1 MTNPV
6 VLNGPLTALT
16 GVPDDVPA
24 SLDDLM
30 DGLEALDD
38 AEPGYTK
45 AQQYYEGDIP
55 EFFASARLRRAMM
68 RSGIALRF
76 NFARM
81 PVDAVVERLRLAA
94 VNTTDQSADDVLG
107 QLWLD
112 NKIMLQSRQIIR
124 RACEFGDAYV
134 MVWPDP
140 DDETKIDIFYNSPQ
154 CVRVF
159 YDAENPLR
167 KSYAIKRWAVGKQ
180 VRVDLFYSDH
190 IQKWISK
197 PGSKGT
203 HAQDWIPY
211 TDQPDDLWPYL
222 NPFGEIPIFHFR
234 TDQPYGEPEH
244 KGFYGPQDA
253 IHKLILLHMAGVDY
267 QAFPQRWMTLDPD
280 TDTSEAADADE
291 DTFSFADT
299 STGSTIP
306 PAGEAR
312 SQFQADPGSL
322 WMLKGAKGVGQF
334 DVADHGNFTDPMLTY
349 LRMGAEITNTPL
361 HRIDPT
367 GDHPSGESLRTAEAP
382 FVHKIEDRQL
392 SFGDTW
398 RELFV
403 FALKVAGFANP
414 EVTVRWTPAQT
425 VNDLEGWQTVA
436 QKLAAGV
443 PAEQAFLE
451 AGYSDEQVEMW
462 FGSSDQDIPFN
473 VDLLVKI
480 GQALASL
487 GTAQS
492 LGVLDSAR
500 LQQLVDS
507 IIPLPTAEN
516 DGD

>member
-1 MTNPV
+1 MTAPIA
-6 VLNGPLTALT
+6 LDGPLAA
-16 GVPDDVPA
+16 VPDAVPM

-30 DGLEALDD
+30 DGLSALDD

-45 AQQYYEGDIP
+45 AQQYYDGQFP
-55 EFFASARLRRAMM
+55 EFFASPRLRRAIM
-68 RSGIALRF
+68 RTGIAFRF
-76 NFARM
+76 NFAKA
-81 PVDAVVERLRLAA
+81 PVDAVVDRLRLAA
-94 VNTTDQSADDVLG
+94 VTSTDSGTDAVLQ

-112 NKIMLQSRQIIR
+112 NKIMLQSRQIIK

-134 MVWPDP
+134 MVWPNP
-140 DDETKIDIFYNSPQ
+140 DDESQIDIFYNSPQ
-154 CVRVF
+154 CVRLF

-167 KSYAIKRWAVGKQ
+167 KSYAIKRWTVGKQ
-180 VRVDLFYSDH
+180 IRADLFYTDH
-190 IQKWISK
+190 IQKWVTK
-197 PGSKGT
+197 PGAKGD
-203 HAQDWIPY
+203 HAQDWMPY
-211 TDQPDDLWPYL
+211 TDQDGDLWPYL

-253 IHKLILLHMAGVDY
+253 IHKLILSHMAGVDY
-267 QAFPQRWMTLDPD
+267 QAFPQRYALSHPD
-280 TDTSEAADADE
+280 SDTSEAAEADE

-299 STGSTIP
+299 GTGATIP

-312 SQFQADPGSL
+312 SQFTADPGSL
-322 WMLKGAKGVGQF
+322 WYMKGVNTVGQF
-334 DVADHGNFTDPMLTY
+334 DTADHANFTDPMLVY
-349 LRMGAEITNTPL
+349 LRFGAEITNTPL

-392 SFGDTW
+392 SFGDSW
-398 RELFV
+398 RELFT
-403 FALKVAGFANP
+403 FALKVSGVANP

-451 AGYSDEQVEMW
+451 AGYSDEQVEAW
-462 FGSSDQDIPFN
+462 FGASDQDMPFN

-507 IIPLPTAEN
+507 VIPLPSAEN
-516 DGD
+516 DVN